1 MCNPQIFRDAKRGG
15 LTRGYLIL
23 NARRT
28 HDGGIMTDAHAH
40 LHLPS
45 VNEHNENK
53 ISTQNTMAG
62 ISMSTDDHIPMVCLL
77 CINGV

>member
-1 MCNPQIFRDAKRGG
+1 
-15 LTRGYLIL
+15 
-23 NARRT
+23 
-28 HDGGIMTDAHAH
+28 MTDAHAH